1 MPDAICHVTKGIA
14 AEAVSHEVR
23 SEAGCGLPWRVRYRF
38 VVGVS
43 IARFDGAAFL
53 KGTIILS
60 HGLESGP
67 DATKVTAL
75 ARVAETLGW
84 ASIRPDYRDL
94 DASRNLEAI
103 SARTA
108 RAVAAAPATGRLVF
122 AGSSMGAFISGFAST
137 QRECEALFLMAL
149 PVGIE
154 GYAFDYMAAAVPTVL
169 VHGWRDDLCPVNAVI
184 DFARERGDTLHLVDD
199 DHRLGA
205 HVDFC
210 AEAFRQLLLKLES

>member
-1 MPDAICHVTKGIA
+1 M
-14 AEAVSHEVR
+14 
-23 SEAGCGLPWRVRYRF
+23 
-38 VVGVS
+38 
-43 IARFDGAAFL
+43 

-75 ARVAETLGW
+75 ARVADELGW
-84 ASIRPDYRDL
+84 ASVRPDYRDL
-94 DASRNLEAI
+94 DASRDVEAI
-103 SARTA
+103 KARTA
-108 RAVAAAPATGRLVF
+108 RAVAAAPAAGRVIF
-122 AGSSMGAFISGFAST
+122 AGSSMGAFISGFASM
-137 QRECEALFLMAL
+137 QRECAALFLMAL

-154 GYAFDYMAAAVPTVL
+154 GYVFEYNAATVPSVL

-184 DFARERGDTLHLVDD
+184 EFARERGDTLHLVND

-210 AEAFRQLLLKLES
+210 AEAFRQLLRKLDA